1 MLSPYVHL
9 IAGPTGTGKSAAAS
23 ELTRISG
30 APVVVADRLQC
41 FAEIATASARAGAE
55 VDGVQR
61 HWLTERSVADGD
73 YPAAEAV
80 ESLIAKVSELGERHP
95 FLVVEGG
102 SVSLLRH
109 LSARLP
115 ALPWELTVRLLPIPG
130 RARYL
135 ADLTRRA
142 YTMLAPSGPNRSLL
156 DELAELWRDPRHRY
170 FAASVSGFEAVL
182 EYCAKYSLDA
192 GNLNKKDLPPECLWE
207 ISSLIAERHAEYGEL
222 QGHVFAGLFQRQLPG
237 RTGREMVP

>member
-1 MLSPYVHL
+1 VIPPYVHL
-9 IAGPTGTGKSAAAS
+9 IAGPTGSGKSAAAN

-41 FAEIATASARAGAE
+41 FAEMATTSARAGAE
-55 VDGVQR
+55 EDGVQR
-61 HWLTERSVADGD
+61 HWLAERSVADGD
-73 YPAAEAV
+73 YPAAEAA
-80 ESLIAKVSELGERHP
+80 EALIAKVAELGELHP
-95 FLVVEGG
+95 FLIVEGG

-115 ALPWELTVRLLPIPG
+115 ALPWELTVRLLPIPD

-142 YTMLAPSGPNRSLL
+142 YMMLAPPGPNRSLL
-156 DELAELWRDPRHRY
+156 AELAELWREPRHRY
-170 FAASVSGFEAVL
+170 LAASVNGFEAVL

-192 GNLNKKDLPPECLWE
+192 GNLDKEALSVERLWD
-207 ISSLIAERHAEYGEL
+207 IASLIAERHAEHGEL
-222 QGHVFAGLFQRQLPG
+222 QARVFAGLFQHQLSG
-237 RTGREMVP
+237 HTERELVR